1 MEKARPLKE
10 GSIQGALEAM
20 LLCSSDPQSATDLAA
35 VLGISVSEAASELA
49 ALAAEYA
56 DAERGIQLREVA
68 GGWRFFSH
76 PAYHDQVEALIMSW
90 DTRRLSPAALEVLAV
105 VAYHQP
111 VTREDVRAVRGV
123 NSDGVLASLVD
134 KGLVREAGRDSRHG
148 QAIRYGTTQA
158 FLESFGL
165 KSLRELPAL
174 EQFAPDEE
182 SKRFIRERL
191 EGRDVSDAPSELKQ
205 ATTIAEGHDDA

>member
-10 GSIQGALEAM
+10 GSIRGALEAM

-191 EGRDVSDAPSELKQ
+191 EGRDVSDAPSELKR
-205 ATTIAEGHDDA
+205 ATTVAEGHDDA